1 MPYTPYIPLYRY
13 PNIEMEFAD
22 LIKISRVDN
31 VRLRRPAEDP
41 CEVTVAVTGH
51 HLILSIQ
58 VGVQKICSMVII
70 QYCRRLRIG
79 QRIREKYGFYIETY
93 MEFSET
99 PKVPDLELCH

>member
-1 MPYTPYIPLYRY
+1 MPYTLNIPLYRY
-13 PNIEMEFAD
+13 PDIEMEFAD

-58 VGVQKICSMVII
+58 VEVQKI
-70 QYCRRLRIG
+70 
-79 QRIREKYGFYIETY
+79 
-93 MEFSET
+93 FSLSSLNIAGDGE
-99 PKVPDLELCH
+99 

>member
-1 MPYTPYIPLYRY
+1 MPYTLNIPLYRY
-13 PNIEMEFAD
+13 PVIEREFAD

-58 VGVQKICSMVII
+58 VGVQKISSII
-70 QYCRRLRIG
+70 DSLILQ
-79 QRIREKYGFYIETY
+79 ET
-93 MEFSET
+93 ENKTED
-99 PKVPDLELCH
+99 KR